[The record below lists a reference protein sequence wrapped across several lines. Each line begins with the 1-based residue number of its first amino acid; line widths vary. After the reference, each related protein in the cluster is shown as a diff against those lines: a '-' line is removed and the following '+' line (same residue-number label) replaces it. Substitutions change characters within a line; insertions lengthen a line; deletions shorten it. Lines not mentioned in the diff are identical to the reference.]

1 MALFGGANRYA
12 GMEAEWRGGWVG
24 DRNSVGQDGW
34 RAGFEL
40 AKQDLHLVGQP
51 MQRPPPPPQAS
62 PTRA

>member
-12 GMEAEWRGGWVG
+12 GMEAEWRRGGWVG

-34 RAGFEL
+34 RTGFEL

-51 MQRPPPPPQAS
+51 MQRPPP
-62 PTRA
+62 